1 MNDKEA
7 NKSIWV
13 YLAFHVKA
21 TKHKTYSTVSRL
33 NIFTPSVTKT
43 GVELVLENILLL
55 CAILP
60 STKVFNFSSYREE
73 PITLS

>member
-1 MNDKEA
+1 MLAATRLVNKEDL
-7 NKSIWV
+7 SI
-13 YLAFHVKA
+13 KA
-21 TKHKTYSTVSRL
+21 KKHKTYSTVSRL

-60 STKVFNFSSYREE
+60 STEVCVF
-73 PITLS
+73 